1 VEPASRSVYAV
12 REACGTHVSPDSVR
26 IVALGGLGEIGMN
39 CLAIEQED
47 GILVVDCGTAFPYE
61 DLGVDVVHPDFT
73 HLFRNAEK
81 IHGVFLTHAHEDH
94 IGGLPYLLDRLDV
107 PVFGSPHAL
116 GMVRRRLAE
125 HGFSTDEVELLPTK
139 PGKRY
144 DVGPFSVE
152 PVRVT
157 HSTIDATALGI
168 HTRAGNLLHTGD
180 FNFDSDPPDGEP
192 TDVERLRA
200 FGRDG
205 VALLLSDSTN
215 VDVAERRGSERAVGA
230 ALEALIRAA
239 EARVFIALFA
249 SNLHRL
255 MLIGEIARR
264 TRRKLCLLGRSLL
277 TQREVADEIGRLG
290 WPSDLCIA
298 PEQALTWPR
307 DELIVLAGGSQ
318 AEPASAMVRLSKN
331 VHPHLRIDQGDTV
344 ILSSRIIPGN
354 ERAVHAMVA
363 DILRCGARLHTASTD
378 PDVHTSGHAAR
389 AEQRRMI
396 ELAEPRAF
404 LPLHGTLPHLLR
416 HQELAREQGVAQTL
430 AVENGTATVLDAGGL
445 RSDGEVPHGKI
456 AIGFGGEPLAAE
468 HLRRRGELGRSGVVT
483 ISVALDRHRTLVSG
497 PVISSRGVPA
507 VDDDDVSLR
516 SVARAVARS
525 LERLRRQ
532 GGDPAEE
539 IRRAARRE
547 LFEICGSRPIVEV
560 HVLSV

>member
-1 VEPASRSVYAV
+1 
-12 REACGTHVSPDSVR
+12 VSPDNLR
-26 IVALGGLGEIGMN
+26 IVPLGGLGEIGMN
-39 CLAIEQED
+39 CLAIEQQD
-47 GILVVDCGTAFPYE
+47 GIMVVDCGTAFPYD
-61 DLGVDVVHPDFT
+61 DLGVDLIHPDFSY
-73 HLFRNAEK
+73 LLRNAER
-81 IHGVFLTHAHEDH
+81 IHGIFLTHAHEDH

-107 PVFGSPHAL
+107 PVWGARHAL
-116 GMVRRRLAE
+116 GMVQRRLAE
-125 HGFSTDEVELLPTK
+125 HGYGTDEVELLPAH

-152 PVRVT
+152 PVRVS
-157 HSTIDATALGI
+157 HSTIDATALAI
-168 HTRAGNLLHTGD
+168 RTRAGTLLHSGD
-180 FNFDSDPPDGEP
+180 FNFDPDPPDGEP
-192 TDVERLRA
+192 TDSARLRA
-200 FGRDG
+200 LGQEG

-230 ALEALIRAA
+230 ALEALIRGA

-255 MLIGEIARR
+255 MQIGEIAQRA
-264 TRRKLCLLGRSLL
+264 RRKICLLGRSLR
-277 TQREVADEIGRLG
+277 TQREVAEEIGRLG

-331 VHPHLRIDQGDTV
+331 VHPQLRIDSGDTV

-363 DILRCGARLHTASTD
+363 DILRCGARLHTASTN
-378 PDVHTSGHAAR
+378 PDVHTSGHAGR
-389 AEQRRMI
+389 SEQRRMI
-396 ELAEPRAF
+396 ELVEPRAF

-416 HQELAREQGVAQTL
+416 HEELAREQGIRQTL
-430 AVENGTATVLDAGGL
+430 VVENGAATLLHSGGL
-445 RSDGEVPHGKI
+445 RTDGEVPYGKI

-483 ISVALDRHRTLVSG
+483 ISVAVDRHRTIVSG
-497 PVISSRGVPA
+497 PVISSRGVPV

-547 LFEICGSRPIVEV
+547 LFELCGSRPIVEV

>member
-1 VEPASRSVYAV
+1 
-12 REACGTHVSPDSVR
+12 VSPDNVR
-26 IVALGGLGEIGMN
+26 IVPLGGLGEIGMN
-39 CLAIEQED
+39 CLAIEQQD
-47 GILVVDCGTAFPYE
+47 GIMVVDCGTSFPYE
-61 DLGVDVVHPDFT
+61 DLGVDLIHPDFSY
-73 HLFRNAEK
+73 LLRNAER
-81 IHGVFLTHAHEDH
+81 IHGIFLTHAHEDH
-94 IGGLPYLLDRLDV
+94 IGGLPYLLDRMDV
-107 PVFGSPHAL
+107 PVWGARHAL
-116 GMVRRRLAE
+116 GMVQRRLAE
-125 HGFSTDEVELLPTK
+125 HGYGADEVELLPAQ

-152 PVRVT
+152 PVRVS
-157 HSTIDATALGI
+157 HSTIDASALAI
-168 HTRAGNLLHTGD
+168 RTRAGTLLHTGD
-180 FNFDSDPPDGEP
+180 FNFDPDPPDGEP
-192 TDVERLRA
+192 TDSARLRA
-200 FGRDG
+200 VGQEG

-215 VDVAERRGSERAVGA
+215 VDVAERRGSERAVGG
-230 ALEALIRAA
+230 ALEALIRDA

-255 MLIGEIARR
+255 MLIGEIAQRA
-264 TRRKLCLLGRSLL
+264 RRKICLLGRSLR
-277 TQREVADEIGRLG
+277 TQREVAEEIGRLG

-318 AEPASAMVRLSKN
+318 AEPASAMVRLAKN
-331 VHPHLRIDQGDTV
+331 VHPQLRIDSGDTV

-354 ERAVHAMVA
+354 ERAVHSMVA
-363 DILRCGARLHTASTD
+363 DILRCGARLHTASTN
-378 PDVHTSGHAAR
+378 PDVHTSGHAGR
-389 AEQRRMI
+389 SEQRRMI
-396 ELAEPRAF
+396 ELIEPRAF

-416 HQELAREQGVAQTL
+416 HEELAREQGIAQTL
-430 AVENGTATVLDAGGL
+430 VVENGTATLLHPGGL

-483 ISVALDRHRTLVSG
+483 ISVALDRHRTIVSG

-525 LERLRRQ
+525 LERIRRQ

-547 LFEICGSRPIVEV
+547 LFELCGSRPIVEV